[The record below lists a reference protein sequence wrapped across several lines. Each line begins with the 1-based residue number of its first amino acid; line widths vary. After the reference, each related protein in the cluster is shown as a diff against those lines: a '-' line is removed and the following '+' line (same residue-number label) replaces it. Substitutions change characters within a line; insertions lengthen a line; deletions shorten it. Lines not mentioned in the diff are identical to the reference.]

1 MRWIL
6 WRGFTIKIEKDRW
19 RLITGVL
26 GDRKVVKEEIEKL
39 RKEEVAYK
47 KEIWKLKEIK
57 EKTIGEI
64 N

>member
-1 MRWIL
+1 M
-6 WRGFTIKIEKDRW
+6 T
-19 RLITGVL
+19 TNSGVW

-57 EKTIGEI
+57 EEAIGEI